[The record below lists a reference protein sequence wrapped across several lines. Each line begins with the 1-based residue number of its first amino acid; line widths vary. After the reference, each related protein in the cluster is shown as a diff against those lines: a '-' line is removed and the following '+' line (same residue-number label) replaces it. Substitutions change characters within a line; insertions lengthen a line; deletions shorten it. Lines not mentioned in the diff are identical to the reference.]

1 MQVLIVEDDAALGH
15 FLSKCLTLDGHDVAL
30 EVDGDGALESA
41 ARVAPDLV
49 VLDLGL
55 PGKDGI
61 DVLAEMRQRFRSTSV
76 IVLTG
81 RAGMEERVRC
91 LELGADDVV
100 LKPFSFHELRARL
113 NAISRRRS
121 ESQSEGPLLRFGDIA
136 MDRAARTVT
145 QAGRDLDLTATEFLL
160 LEALLRRRG
169 ERVCTRAELLHE
181 VWRVDAQTGPTGKD
195 GTGTNIVE
203 VYINYLRKKLAA
215 HSARAAGP
223 LRPSCVSSV
232 CRSAIRTVRGQGYLL
247 CAPAGQARR
256 AASGASDTGGP
267 AAPSRS
273 PANPE
278 RRADV

>member
-15 FLSKCLTLDGHDVAL
+15 FLDKCLTLDGHEVAL
-30 EVDGDGALESA
+30 VVDGDAALETA
-41 ARVAPDLV
+41 ATLSPDLV

-61 DVLAEMRQRFRSTSV
+61 DVLAEMRERFRSISV

-113 NAISRRRS
+113 NAMSRRRS
-121 ESQSEGPLLRFGDIA
+121 QIQSEDPLLRFADIV

-145 QAGRDLDLTATEFLL
+145 QAGRPLDLTATEFLL
-160 LEALLRRRG
+160 LEALLRRQG
-169 ERVCTRAELLHE
+169 ERVCTRAELLQE
-181 VWRVDAQTGPTGKD
+181 VWRVPAAGQPGKD
-195 GTGTNIVE
+195 NVGTNIVE
-203 VYINYLRKKLAA
+203 VYINYLRKKLASPA
-215 HSARAAGP
+215 ARSPGP
-223 LRPSCVSSV
+223 LRPNCVSM
-232 CRSAIRTVRGQGYLL
+232 IRTVRGQGYLL
-247 CAPAGQARR
+247 CAPGSSARR
-256 AASGASDTGGP
+256 GAGAAAQMQRDGAQS
-267 AAPSRS
+267 
-273 PANPE
+273 PE